1 MSTATLPDLALA
13 EAGSWTATHDAP
25 VTPAQIYAGE
35 HAGFQVGRARRDAD
49 PRYRESFLRTL
60 DLLEAVM
67 SGNPYAALRMRE
79 AMSTSDFPHLFGDA
93 LDRMVYGA
101 YQQVPVRW
109 EPVAR
114 RGTVRDFRP
123 VERFAI
129 DGAESA
135 LPEVGELSEY
145 PAAALS
151 ETLYTYR
158 VSKRG
163 RRVPMSWETWL
174 NGDLGQFRDLPQRLA
189 NAARKTEEKFVTEL
203 YASSAGPNAS
213 FFTSGNGNIVD
224 GNPALSVQALQ
235 DALTQM
241 GNQVDADGEPLYI
254 EGVTLVV
261 PRSLQ
266 VVAENI
272 LNSTE
277 VDAAEGG
284 GTAVGSNILRVRNW
298 MRDRVSLVV
307 NPWLQIVDTTSGD
320 TAWYVFAN
328 PNSGR
333 PAMEIGFLI
342 GHEAPEIWMKSA
354 DAVRVG
360 GGAVSPEMG
369 TFDTDTI
376 QWRVRHVLGGSTID
390 YRAAVASTGLGDGS

>member
-1 MSTATLPDLALA
+1 MSTATLDLSLS
-13 EAGSWTATHDAP
+13 EAGTWTATHDAP
-25 VTPAQIYAGE
+25 VTAAQIYAGE
-35 HAGFQVGRARRDAD
+35 DAGFQVGRARRDAS
-49 PRYRESFLRTL
+49 PQYRESFMRTL
-60 DLLEAVM
+60 DLLDAVL

-93 LDRMVYGA
+93 LDRMLYGA
-101 YQQVPVRW
+101 YQQIPIRW
-109 EPVAR
+109 EPIAR

-123 VERFAI
+123 VERYAI

-151 ETLYTYR
+151 ETPYTYR

-174 NGDLGQFRDLPQRLA
+174 NGDLGQFRDLPVRLA

-203 YASSAGPNAS
+203 YSSATGPNAT
-213 FFTSGNGNIVD
+213 FFTAPNANILV

-241 GNQVDADGEPLYI
+241 GNQRDADGEPIYI

-277 VDAAEGG
+277 VDAATGG

-307 NPWLQIVDTTSGD
+307 NPWLQIIDGVSGD
-320 TAWYVFAN
+320 DAWYVFA
-328 PNSGR
+328 SATSAR
-333 PAMEIGFLI
+333 PALEIGFLI
-342 GHEAPEIWMKSA
+342 GHESPEIWMKSA

-360 GGAVSPEMG
+360 GGTVSPEMG

-376 QWRVRHVLGGSTID
+376 QWRVRHVLGGTTVD
-390 YRAAVASTGLGDGS
+390 HKMAVSSTGLGDGS